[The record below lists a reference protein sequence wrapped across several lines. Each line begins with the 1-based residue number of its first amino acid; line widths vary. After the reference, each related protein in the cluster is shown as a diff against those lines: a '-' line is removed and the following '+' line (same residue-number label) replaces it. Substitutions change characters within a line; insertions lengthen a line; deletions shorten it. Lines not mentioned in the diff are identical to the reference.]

1 MTLRIFGPEEIGGIG
16 DAASKARA
24 LAENTG
30 GDIDEL
36 IEEVTIVAVNYT
48 RIILNI
54 IFFQLSNPMSGAL
67 VHVPGLPPM
76 YEYEWHPQLVGVLSD
91 S

>member
-1 MTLRIFGPEEIGGIG
+1 
-16 DAASKARA
+16 
-24 LAENTG
+24 
-30 GDIDEL
+30 
-36 IEEVTIVAVNYT
+36 
-48 RIILNI
+48 
-54 IFFQLSNPMSGAL
+54 MSGAL